1 MLINLSFLNV
11 EGVCDLGFSLGIGT
25 LRMTSP
31 LDPMPSSALRIW
43 AAIIRSCLVAVSTT
57 FIAASAE
64 GDIANDIS
72 VEAMIFSVLFSPSAA

>member
-11 EGVCDLGFSLGIGT
+11 EGLWDLGFSLGIGT

-31 LDPMPSSALRIW
+31 LVPIPSSALRIW
-43 AAIIRSCLVAVSTT
+43 VAITRSCLLVVST
-57 FIAASAE
+57 FVAASGE

-72 VEAMIFSVLFSPSAA
+72 VEAIIFSVLFSPSAA